1 MEPEWNY
8 GIMEPAQTTARV
20 RDQDGTGQD
29 GQDRTRHQLPLA
41 HGTTEAEPGPQES
54 GYCYGVH
61 MLMHSHAAMQ
71 QPSTGTDRGGK
82 GGPRFDSILI

>member
-29 GQDRTRHQLPLA
+29 GQQDRTGQDKAPVA
-41 HGTTEAEPGPQES
+41 TGPQNHRS
-54 GYCYGVH
+54 RTRTTGKRVSSCVR
-61 MLMHSHAAMQ
+61 
-71 QPSTGTDRGGK
+71 PSTRGLTGVE
-82 GGPRFDSILI
+82 GPRFDFGLIQLV